1 MKVWNR
7 IINIICYIILAMMI
21 CGMILFLAGFRP
33 YVVLSG
39 SMEPEIHVGS
49 MAVVNEN
56 TTYDEIKTGDI
67 VAFRSRNGALVTH
80 RVVSITADGF
90 ETQGDANDITDG
102 PLVTQDNYRGKTI
115 FAVPCVGYLMFYLK
129 KPWVLMPVVTAMVV
143 ILLTSVDQS
152 KKTKKSENRIE
163 EKCG

>member
-56 TTYDEIKTGDI
+56 ITYDEIKTGDVI
-67 VAFRSRNGALVTH
+67 AFRSSNGALVTH
-80 RVVSITADGF
+80 RVVSVSTDGF

-115 FAVPCVGYLMFYLK
+115 FSVPFAGYLMFYLK
-129 KPWVLMPVVTAMVV
+129 KPWVLMPLVTALVV
-143 ILLTSVDQS
+143 ILLTSVNRS
-152 KKTKKSENRIE
+152 KKGKSKNRIE